1 MTFQSIGGVAA
12 RLVEGLRP
20 VTYEVEIQGSLASAL
35 RRYAAKEGKKPETI
49 IAEAVRSYMGDAA

>member
-1 MTFQSIGGVAA
+1 MTFQSIGDVTT
-12 RLVEGLRP
+12 RLVDKLRP
-20 VTYEVEIQGSLASAL
+20 VTYEVEVQGSLAAAL